1 MTALAVVELDVDAL
15 VDEVFQDLVVGEVAF
30 GLGIE
35 PVGGGAGGNLAG
47 RHRPAA
53 ALAAS
58 GSTTA
63 RIRFI
68 ASTMF
73 SREFA

>member
-1 MTALAVVELDVDAL
+1 MTALAVVELEVDAL
-15 VDEVFQDLVVGEVAF
+15 VDEVFEDLVMGEVAF
-30 GLGIE
+30 GQGVK
-35 PVGGGAGGNLAG
+35 PVCWGGGGDLVD